1 MQLSSPDFEIRKIVD
16 RALESGLISSY
27 GFVAL
32 QKPISFDF
40 YRQWLNKGYSGNME
54 YLERHASAK
63 EDPQILSPRAKSA
76 IVVAV
81 QYVPH
86 PESVN
91 FPLKSVRIARYAKGK
106 DYHHWLQQ
114 RLVTLVE
121 ELKVQFPR
129 EEFLTFTDSQP
140 VLERDLAYRA
150 GLGWYGKNT
159 CLIHPKKGSLFLI
172 GEIYTSIDPDQ
183 SNLKATIPVTDHCGK
198 CTRCIDACPTQ
209 AIVAPR
215 ELDARKCISYLTI
228 ENKEDPP
235 EDLRKK
241 MGDWLFGCDICQ
253 TVCPWNIKV
262 FGEKIEDKTSERS
275 DLISDLKFILE
286 SSNSLLQKVFAGT
299 ALSRSAGNKLKRNAI
314 IICANK
320 GLIEFEDILNQLK
333 SDDRLGAISTWALK
347 QFSETRMKTK
357 LDPI

>member
-1 MQLSSPDFEIRKIVD
+1 MQMSSPDLEIRKIGD
-16 RALESGLISSY
+16 RATQNGLITSY

-32 QKPISFDF
+32 QKPISFDL
-40 YRQWLNKGYSGNME
+40 YRNWLDKGYSGNME

-76 IVVAV
+76 LVVTV
-81 QYVPH
+81 EYVPH
-86 PESVN
+86 PKQN
-91 FPLKSVRIARYAKGK
+91 AFPIKAARVARYAKGE
-106 DYHHWLQQ
+106 DYHHWLQR
-114 RLVTLVE
+114 RLKALVE
-121 ELKVQFPR
+121 QLRATFPN

-172 GEIYTSIDPDQ
+172 GEIYTSIDPAQTD
-183 SNLKATIPVTDHCGK
+183 LKATIPVTDHCGK

-235 EDLRKK
+235 EELRTK

-262 FGEKIEDKTSERS
+262 YGEKIADKTTTRSELIA
-275 DLISDLKFILE
+275 DLRFILE
-286 SSNSLLQKVFAGT
+286 TSNSQLQKVFSNT
-299 ALSRSAGNKLKRNAI
+299 ALSRSAGIKLKRNAI
-314 IICANK
+314 IVCANK
-320 GLIEFEDILNQLK
+320 GLHEFQDILTKLK
-333 SDDRLGAISTWALK
+333 TDERLGEISSWALT
-347 QFSETRMKTK
+347 QLAANPAKTESTHS
-357 LDPI
+357 